1 MKSNMYYFL
10 LLFSFIKVSVLQS
23 DYDYCIIGAGPAGLQ
38 LSYFLQKNHR
48 KYIVFEKGSSAGTF
62 SKKYPIHRKLIS
74 INKRFTGSTNKEF
87 NMRHDWNSLISDGNE
102 IVMTSYSKDLFPD
115 ATTYVN
121 YLNDFSQKFKL
132 NIKFNTNINGIEKY
146 FQKGKKY
153 FKIFDQKGNR
163 TTCKLLIIATGI
175 SKPNDVKF
183 AGRNLTLLYGDL
195 KLA

>member
-1 MKSNMYYFL
+1 M
-10 LLFSFIKVSVLQS
+10 
-23 DYDYCIIGAGPAGLQ
+23 
-38 LSYFLQKNHR
+38 
-48 KYIVFEKGSSAGTF
+48 
-62 SKKYPIHRKLIS
+62 
-74 INKRFTGSTNKEF
+74 
-87 NMRHDWNSLISDGNE
+87 
-102 IVMTSYSKDLFPD
+102 
-115 ATTYVN
+115 N

-183 AGRNLTLLYGDL
+183 AGKTFSCIIEKVFIASKNVIVTYE
-195 KLA
+195 